1 MEDKFMSSK
10 KVEKLGPV
18 VAFYRCRKRGLED
31 LLGIYLSTTFFLF
44 NFLIIIKRHVSNFG
58 TIQGR
63 VLLAL
68 TFVNFGLSNLGIA
81 VLVAI
86 LRLAKTF

>member
-1 MEDKFMSSK
+1 MMEDKFMSSK

-44 NFLIIIKRHVSNFG
+44 NFLITIKRHV
-58 TIQGR
+58 
-63 VLLAL
+63 
-68 TFVNFGLSNLGIA
+68 
-81 VLVAI
+81 AI
-86 LRLAKTF
+86 LEPYKDVFSWHLLL